1 MIHPTRLIRYSLVA
15 VLAAGIGPA
24 VVDAQTSEP
33 QRFTLAAGAGQT
45 TPLHGDLEFKAA
57 SWEVS
62 ARGQASRHFALEAFV
77 AEWRHGSEAVRFGLP
92 AIGGGGTIGELTQQT
107 RYAVRTFGLNALPT
121 ISLGRVTVTG
131 GGGGGVMIFSRR
143 FEQSVSACRVAGS
156 LRCTNLVAR
165 HASSSL
171 TVQGVAGLDVRL
183 APRLAAFADYRL
195 VFPVE
200 DPGSGH
206 AAVAAGVRVVI
217 R

>member
-1 MIHPTRLIRYSLVA
+1 MTHSTRLIRYSLLV
-15 VLAAGIGPA
+15 VIAAGLGPA
-24 VVDAQTSEP
+24 AVEAQTSEP
-33 QRFTLAAGAGQT
+33 LRFTLAAGAGQA
-45 TPLHGDLEFKAA
+45 TPFHGDLEFKAA

-62 ARGQASRHFALEAFV
+62 ARGQAARHFALEGFAS
-77 AEWRHGSEAVRFGLP
+77 EWRHASEAVRFGLP
-92 AIGGGGTIGELTQQT
+92 GIGGDGSVGQLTQQT
-107 RYAVRTFGLNALPT
+107 RYTVRTFGLNALPT
-121 ISLGRVTVTG
+121 ISFGRVTLTG

-156 LRCTNLVAR
+156 LACSNLVNR

-195 VFPVE
+195 VFPVD

-206 AAVAAGVRVVI
+206 AALAAGVRVGI